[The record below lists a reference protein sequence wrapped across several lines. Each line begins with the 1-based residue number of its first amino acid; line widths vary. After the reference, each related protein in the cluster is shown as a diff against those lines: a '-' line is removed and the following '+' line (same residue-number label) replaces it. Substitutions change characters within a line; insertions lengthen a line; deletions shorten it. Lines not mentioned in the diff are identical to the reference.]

1 MRVTFV
7 KKVLASGAPCG
18 KCDAVERRLRRSGLI
33 ARIDRVV
40 VADERDADSAGMRL
54 ARRHQ
59 VEIAPF
65 FLVEDGGSTIVYTV
79 YLKFV
84 REIFGSLQPGSAR
97 GTPLAGKSSARGS
110 PLAGKSSARGV
121 PPRKRGEPTPSA
133 ELEEA
138 RDLLRANPDLDL
150 I

>member
-1 MRVTFV
+1 MHITFV
-7 KKVLASGAPCG
+7 KKVLASGAPCA
-18 KCDAVERRLRRSGLI
+18 KCDDVERRLRRSGLI

-40 VADERDADSAGMRL
+40 VADARDAGSEGMRL

-84 REIFGSLQPGSAR
+84 REILESLQPGSAR

-110 PLAGKSSARGV
+110 P
-121 PPRKRGEPTPSA
+121 PRKWGEPTPSA

-150 I
+150 V

>member
-1 MRVTFV
+1 MHITFV
-7 KKVLASGAPCG
+7 KKVLASGAPCA
-18 KCDAVERRLRRSGLI
+18 KCDDVERRLRRSGLL

-40 VADERDADSAGMRL
+40 VADERDADSEGMRL

-65 FLVEDGGSTIVYTV
+65 FVVEDDGRTIVYTV

-84 REIFGSLQPGSAR
+84 REIFESLQPGSAR
-97 GTPLAGKSSARGS
+97 G
-110 PLAGKSSARGV
+110 V
-121 PPRKRGEPTPSA
+121 PPRKWSAPTPGS

-150 I
+150 V